1 MVIAFLKQLVSK
13 ELGSSILLIGVGKII
28 SDRMLMK
35 ILDGLMFWM
44 FFIDMVGLKYRNK
57 TSIIRKGS

>member
-13 ELGSSILLIGVGKII
+13 ELGSSILLVGVEKTI

-44 FFIDMVGLKYRNK
+44 FFIDMAGLKY
-57 TSIIRKGS
+57 